1 VEEDPTLIREQILE
15 SRGAITRQDHNTLPS
30 KNFGKPNLKHL
41 SKFAFSILILCLTQ
55 NVGAQTISTVKG
67 IVSDENRVAVAGAEV
82 LLKDAAGVSHATFTD
97 ALGHFEFSSIPTG
110 QAQIT
115 LSKPGF
121 FRLENKPIE
130 LKTGA
135 NEIEFTFP
143 HEQEVHEKVDV
154 FSSTQRIDPTSSQ
167 QSTTLVAHDIL
178 NVPTAASHVLSSYLV
193 TMPGVV
199 MDNSGQLHFAGARVD
214 QTEYLLDGFEI
225 SGPSAGQLSFRES
238 VDSVRLTDL
247 ETSRYGAEYAHAG
260 AGALGLETISGDD
273 KFRFNATNFIP
284 APAFS
289 SGVHFGN
296 WYPRFGVSGPIVKGR
311 AWFSESVSIQHTLTV
326 LSGLPAGQNL
336 VDQWDGDNLLR
347 VGVRLSSRQ
356 TLFGNFLYNMNADS
370 HIGLTPFNP
379 DPATLNISGH
389 SFFLSVKDQL
399 QFAKSLL
406 EIGIAGDTGTLH
418 SSPLG
423 SMPFVIAPTGSSG
436 NYFADLDSRPRR
448 LQGLT
453 NYFLPTRRWHG
464 THDITFGANADDIYW
479 QQSATLTEIR
489 AIRADGTL
497 DRLSTFTGPSAF
509 HLSDTRA
516 GVYAQDGWQIV
527 RYLRIQVGLRADWDR
542 LAQEAIVQPR
552 IAVNVTPFPD
562 GRTKISVGW
571 GEYFQPLDFTLVGQ
585 ALGPAQVDVPYD
597 TTGIIPLVAQT
608 VTSQFLLPAGHLRLP
623 YFYNT
628 SAELQQRIAK
638 NTFLSFSF
646 LDREGHSGLAFQNLD
661 PGQPTQSFLLGNQRR
676 DTYRAGEAGIR
687 HQFSDQSEI
696 GIDYIRSSSRT
707 NQALDFALGS
717 IFYAPQAAG
726 PLPWDSPN
734 RIVTHGWAP
743 LPVWHLFGSYF
754 LEYHSGFPF
763 NVVNQ
768 EQQLAGPLG
777 SNSFPAYIS
786 LNLGIEKRF
795 HFFHHNEWALRLAVI
810 NTTGR
815 QNSNAVINNV
825 DAPNFLTFGGGEKRA
840 FTFRLRL
847 VGNK

>member
-1 VEEDPTLIREQILE
+1 M
-15 SRGAITRQDHNTLPS
+15 SS
-30 KNFGKPNLKHL
+30 
-41 SKFAFSILILCLTQ
+41 
-55 NVGAQTISTVKG
+55 VKG
-67 IVSDENRVAVAGAEV
+67 IVSDENKVPVPGAEV
-82 LLKDAAGVSHATFTD
+82 SLKDSAGISHSTFTD
-97 ALGHFEFSSIPTG
+97 TLGRFEFPTIPAG

-130 LKTGA
+130 LKSGD
-135 NEIEFTFP
+135 NEIQFAFP

-154 FSSTQRIDPTSSQ
+154 LSSTQRIDPTSTQ

-178 NVPTAASHVLSSYLV
+178 NAPVSASHVLSSYLV

-225 SGPSAGQLSFRES
+225 SDPSTGQLNFRES
-238 VDSVRLTDL
+238 VDSVRLADL

-260 AGALGLETISGDD
+260 AGVLGLETISGDD

-284 APAFS
+284 APTIS

-336 VDQWDGDNLLR
+336 VEQWDGDNLLR
-347 VGVRLSSRQ
+347 VGVRLTSRQ

-379 DPATLNISGH
+379 DPATVNISGH
-389 SFFLSVKDQL
+389 GFFLSAKDQF
-399 QFAKSLL
+399 QFASSLL
-406 EIGIAGDTGTLH
+406 EFGIAGDTGTIH
-418 SSPLG
+418 SAPLG
-423 SMPFVIAPTGSSG
+423 TMPFVIMPTGNSG
-436 NYFADLDSRPRR
+436 NYFANLDSRPRR

-453 NYFLPTRRWHG
+453 NYFLPARHWHG

-479 QQSATLTEIR
+479 QQTAIR
-489 AIRADGTL
+489 TQIEALRADGTL
-497 DRLSTFTGPSAF
+497 DRLSTFTGPSAL
-509 HLSDTRA
+509 HLSDMRA
-516 GVYAQDGWQIV
+516 GVYAQDSWQVV
-527 RYLRIQVGLRADWDR
+527 RYLRIQAGLRADWDR

-552 IAVNVTPFPD
+552 IAVNIIPFPD
-562 GRTKISVGW
+562 DRTKISVGW
-571 GEYFQPLDFTLVGQ
+571 GEYFQPLDFTLIGQ
-585 ALGPAQVDVPYD
+585 ALGQMQVDVPYD
-597 TTGIIPLVAQT
+597 PTGTIPLVAQT

-623 YFYNT
+623 YFYNA
-628 SAELQQRIAK
+628 SAEWQQRIAK
-638 NTFLSFSF
+638 STFLNFSF
-646 LDREGHSGLAFQNLD
+646 LDREGRDGLAFQNLD
-661 PGQPTQSFLLGNQRR
+661 PGLPLQSFLLGNQRR
-676 DTYRAGEAGIR
+676 DTYRAGEAGVR
-687 HQFSDQSEI
+687 HQFSDQAEI
-696 GIDYIRSSSRT
+696 GVDYIRSSSRT

-726 PLPWDSPN
+726 PLPWDAPN
-734 RIVTHGWAP
+734 RIVAHGWAP
-743 LPVWHLFGSYF
+743 LPLWRLFGSYF

-777 SNSFPAYIS
+777 SNTFPAYVS
-786 LNLGIEKRF
+786 LNLGLEKRF

-810 NTTGR
+810 NTTGH
-815 QNSNAVINNV
+815 QNANAVINNV
-825 DAPNFLTFGGGEKRA
+825 DAPNFLTFAGGEKRA